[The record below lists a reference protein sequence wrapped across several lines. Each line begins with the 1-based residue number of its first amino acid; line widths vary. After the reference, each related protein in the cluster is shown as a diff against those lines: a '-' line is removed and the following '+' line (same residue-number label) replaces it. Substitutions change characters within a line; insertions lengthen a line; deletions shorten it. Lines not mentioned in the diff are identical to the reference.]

1 MKSTTG
7 AILHAKVP
15 AIIAATLCGILP
27 AVKGAK
33 DLQVPRACYGGQDV
47 HLAIAWTGDQLKL
60 CRDLGP
66 RVVHGFRS
74 VDPIGED
81 GERCAPHRAIG
92 ALVVYD
98 DGGERCEKAIV
109 WGEPKADA
117 KGRTSFYLLKRGHAI
132 AENLNRA
139 NDDLFVVWS
148 NEKDH
153 YPVALGCGR
162 YSFQV
167 PPGHHLPE
175 LAPIAESVK
184 ILHVKTS
191 LVRMAIALKYLP
203 GAQGIQVSV
212 PPSEEVRASVSWGS
226 GNPYAALAAEA
237 PFLVLGFK
245 SCEPIGG
252 KTINGR
258 TINIRGAR
266 ISWETSDGQRSSFD
280 LAWYGPGSAPGNI
293 PRGWVM
299 AKRCNGNWLEIAA
312 NDRYRAD
319 PKLRYQRISQAQI
332 DELIAHTRK
341 CAASY
346 AAEEAEYK
354 RAVSPVEEQNELGE
368 DYPRSDLAEVTPQ
381 VPKTGDELYLNSG
394 AFKNHERWILM
405 RLPATRG
412 VLRAQSERAS
422 PVPAHMI
429 DDAIIFLTRLALCE
443 INPRSRDH
451 NDDQILP
458 GKNSV
463 SIANKVQD
471 SMEQISSVEV
481 TKEPQLAPAQRR
493 KITQILLANRLASD
507 SDCSFMAPGW
517 CDAHLDF
524 LAPDVVDATRK
535 IRESL
540 GLELVDDAAAANRE
554 LGKLLTEA
562 ADLRATAKAAIETIG
577 TIHDRIDEI
586 SRWLADPSGKYPAQ
600 PIAFCA

>member
-7 AILHAKVP
+7 SILHAKVP

-33 DLQVPRACYGGQDV
+33 DLQVPRACYGSQDV

-81 GERCAPHRAIG
+81 GLRCAPHRAIG
-92 ALVVYD
+92 ALVKYD

-109 WGEPKADA
+109 WGEPKDYAV
-117 KGRTSFYLLKRGHAI
+117 GRTSFYLLKRGHAI

-139 NDDLFVVWS
+139 NDDRFVVWS

-153 YPVALGCGR
+153 YPVTLGCSR

-203 GAQGIQVSV
+203 GASGIQISVV
-212 PPSEEVRASVSWGS
+212 PPSEEVRASVSYGS
-226 GNPYAALAAEA
+226 GNPYAAIAAEA

-252 KTINGR
+252 KAINGGK
-258 TINIRGAR
+258 INIRGAR
-266 ISWETSDGQRSSFD
+266 ISWETSDGQCSSFD

-354 RAVSPVEEQNELGE
+354 LARPQAVEEQNDLGE
-368 DYPRSDLAEVTPQ
+368 DYQ
-381 VPKTGDELYLNSG
+381 HN
-394 AFKNHERWILM
+394 N
-405 RLPATRG
+405 PAKH
-412 VLRAQSERAS
+412 A
-422 PVPAHMI
+422 
-429 DDAIIFLTRLALCE
+429 
-443 INPRSRDH
+443 
-451 NDDQILP
+451 
-458 GKNSV
+458 
-463 SIANKVQD
+463 
-471 SMEQISSVEV
+471 ISSVEV
-481 TKEPQLAPAQRR
+481 TEEPQLTPAQRR
-493 KITQILLANRLASD
+493 EIARILLANVESN
-507 SDCSFMAPGW
+507 FMKPGW
-517 CDAHLDF
+517 VADDEHKLNF
-524 LAPDVVDATRK
+524 LAPGVRDPIKQV
-535 IRESL
+535 RESL
-540 GLELVDDAAAANRE
+540 GLQLMPDHVAANVEIAR
-554 LGKLLTEA
+554 LLDEA
-562 ADLRATAKAAIETIG
+562 AKLRVAIRTSSDALSPLLARLEDLT
-577 TIHDRIDEI
+577 
-586 SRWLADPSGKYPAQ
+586 RWLADPSGKYPAQ
-600 PIAFCA
+600 PVAFAS